1 MTNTRRKIMVVVM
14 DDCNYVI
21 LNIPDKC
28 IGSVMFLVIMFMLL
42 WIYGSYLAVLRIIKT
57 KEEEGG
63 VYSECIWFFF
73 FQNSKNKA
81 MMTHMI

>member
-1 MTNTRRKIMVVVM
+1 MVVVM

-63 VYSECIWFFF
+63 VYSECICVFFF
-73 FQNSKNKA
+73 RIQRIKQ
-81 MMTHMI
+81 